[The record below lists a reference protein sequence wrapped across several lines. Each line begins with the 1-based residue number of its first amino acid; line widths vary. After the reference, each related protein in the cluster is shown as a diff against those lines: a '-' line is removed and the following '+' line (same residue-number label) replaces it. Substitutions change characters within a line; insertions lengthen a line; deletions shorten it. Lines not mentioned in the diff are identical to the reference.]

1 MAGPG
6 LAASAAAGSVAS
18 LRADIDRSKQ
28 PPRAVVEPVSPELA
42 LVDEELDR
50 SARIGLP
57 ERPGRLTAGASTA
70 PARRPTRRAI
80 TVLGGVLAALAV
92 GLCTLLLVLAG
103 SDGTQPTSTVGER
116 AGEPAVASRFQLRW
130 KPVRGARL
138 YNVILWK
145 DGDRVLDLWPAG
157 ASVRVPK
164 RRLEPGTYQWF
175 VYPLLGEGQSRR
187 YGRVV
192 ARGTLKA

>member
-6 LAASAAAGSVAS
+6 LAASAAAGSVAG
-18 LRADIDRSKQ
+18 LRSDIDRPKQ

-50 SARIGLP
+50 AARIGLP
-57 ERPGRLTAGASTA
+57 ERPERLTAGGSSA
-70 PARRPTRRAI
+70 PARRPPRRAI
-80 TVLGGVLAALAV
+80 RVLGGVLAALAV
-92 GLCTLLLVLAG
+92 GLCTVLLVLAG
-103 SDGTQPTSTVGER
+103 RDGPRPTSTVGER
-116 AGEPAVASRFQLRW
+116 AGEPALASRFQLRW
-130 KPVRGARL
+130 KPVPGARL

-145 DGDRVLDLWPAG
+145 DGARALDLWPAS
-157 ASVRVPK
+157 ASVRVPT
-164 RRLEPGTYQWF
+164 RRLAPGTYQWF

>member
-1 MAGPG
+1 VAGPG
-6 LAASAAAGSVAS
+6 VAASAAAGSVAR

-50 SARIGLP
+50 AARIGLP
-57 ERPGRLTAGASTA
+57 ERPGRLAAGASTA
-70 PARRPTRRAI
+70 PARRPKRRAI
-80 TVLGGVLAALAV
+80 TVGGVLAALAV

-103 SDGTQPTSTVGER
+103 SDGTQPTSTVAER
-116 AGEPAVASRFQLRW
+116 AGEAAGASRFQLRW

-145 DGDRVLDLWPAG
+145 GGERVLDLWPAS